1 MLGRLLSLRDRIKV
15 EQIVV
20 SSDENTVIVKIVTRD
35 KSQAEELEKELNELV
50 RLLHR
55 WLL

>member
-35 KSQAEELEKELNELV
+35 KSQAEELGKELNELV